1 MTASGSVTV
10 ELDQKNSVDISAA
23 VKKSRSRARVYKN
36 LIVVG
41 FMLLL
46 SYSATSPTNTLVT
59 SISGKTLGNIT
70 FCLSYVFSC
79 LFNFVSTSVL
89 STNGATKR
97 KVMIIGNVSVVV
109 YAACNWYVSY
119 YSLIPGTVFYGFGVA
134 LIWISSLTYTS
145 KLAID
150 YAKAYNLD
158 DQSMA
163 SIFTGI
169 LLAFGN
175 AGHLVGSATTAG
187 VLTLLK
193 SNEYSYSNDTH
204 SNYSTDSKFS
214 RIDEE
219 CHTNDDELEFN
230 FVTILVLRGLIM
242 FYALLGLTITVLFLD
257 DIDGQTTSATFHLPE
272 ILLSFVKSQ
281 CRDIVFMTK
290 LFFKKEM
297 ALSCLRCFALGASLS
312 FMFTRF
318 TKVNFFVPT

>member
-1 MTASGSVTV
+1 MGRPETTSESV
-10 ELDQKNSVDISAA
+10 ELDQKSSSATG
-23 VKKSRSRARVYKN
+23 KKSRSRARVYKN

-41 FMLLL
+41 FMFLL

-70 FCLSYVFSC
+70 FCLNNIFSC

-97 KVMIIGNVSVVV
+97 KVEIIGNVSVVV
-109 YAACNWYVSY
+109 YVACNWYVSY

-193 SNEYSYSNDTH
+193 SNEYSNDTH
-204 SNYSTDSKFS
+204 TSHYTDSNFS
-214 RIDEE
+214 SINEE
-219 CHTNDDELEFN
+219 CHTNDEELEFN
-230 FVTILVLRGLIM
+230 FVAIHVLRGLIM
-242 FYALLGLTITVLFLD
+242 FYAVLALAIIVLFLD
-257 DIDGQTTSATFHLPE
+257 DIDGETASATFHLPE
-272 ILLSFVKSQ
+272 VLLGFVKSQ
-281 CRDIVFMTK
+281 CQDIVFMTK
-290 LFFKKEM
+290 LFVKKEM
-297 ALSCLRCFALGASLS
+297 VLSCFRCFALGASIS

-318 TKVNFFVPT
+318 TKVNFCTS

>member
-1 MTASGSVTV
+1 MGRPETTSESA
-10 ELDQKNSVDISAA
+10 ELDQKSSSATG
-23 VKKSRSRARVYKN
+23 KKSRSRARVYKN
-36 LIVVG
+36 LMVVG

-46 SYSATSPTNTLVT
+46 SYSTTSPTNTLMT

-70 FCLSYVFSC
+70 FCLNNIFSC

-97 KVMIIGNVSVVV
+97 KVMIIGNASVVV

-134 LIWISSLTYTS
+134 LTWISSLTYTS

-163 SIFTGI
+163 SIFTGT
-169 LLAFGN
+169 LLALGN

-193 SNEYSYSNDTH
+193 SNEYSYNNDTH
-204 SNYSTDSKFS
+204 TSHYTDSNFS
-214 RIDEE
+214 SINGE

-230 FVTILVLRGLIM
+230 FVTIHVLRGLIM
-242 FYALLGLTITVLFLD
+242 FYAVLALAIIVLFLD
-257 DIDGQTTSATFHLPE
+257 DIDGQTASTTWHLPE
-272 ILLSFVKSQ
+272 MLSGFVKSQ

-290 LFFKKEM
+290 LFVKKEV
-297 ALSCLRCFALGASLS
+297 ALSCFRCFALGASIS

-318 TKVNFFVPT
+318 TKVNFCTS